1 MKPEIRP
8 ETKMV
13 RNCRNKSSKVHI
25 ASNIIRASFF
35 LSASVMRA
43 QYGGLRRSLSSGRAL
58 RGTGWANPR
67 SGLDTQTSE
76 WQKAM
81 DDIPCADGRVRA

>member
-25 ASNIIRASFF
+25 ASNIIRAS
-35 LSASVMRA
+35 SVLFVSFGNAGAIWRITPEPVI
-43 QYGGLRRSLSSGRAL
+43 G
-58 RGTGWANPR
+58 PR
-67 SGLDTQTSE
+67 FARDRLG
-76 WQKAM
+76 
-81 DDIPCADGRVRA
+81 